1 MDLSASQLLLKR
13 VVNIRAVVTQRWKD
27 EVQQGLQGQ
36 INEVDS
42 QLQQLEMQGQRA
54 IADIKQQSLQPP
66 GPQVMQ
72 QIDNIQLQVNQKKS
86 ELLEQKNAVL
96 QQLQE
101 VQMLELNQEVIQGQV
116 ESIFQVG
123 VGDNLVAKM
132 NCEVLLRDGVVM
144 EVRGAL

>member
-42 QLQQLEMQGQRA
+42 Q
-54 IADIKQQSLQPP
+54 LQPP

-101 VQMLELNQEVIQGQV
+101 VQMLELNQEVIQGQI

-123 VGDNLVAKM
+123 VGDNLVSKM
-132 NCEVLLRDGVVM
+132 NVEILLRDGIVM

>member
-1 MDLSASQLLLKR
+1 MSQLSLKR
-13 VVNIRAVVTQRWKD
+13 AVNIRAIVTQRWKD
-27 EVQQGLQGQ
+27 EIQQGLQGQ
-36 INEVDS
+36 INEVDG

-54 IADIKQQSLQPP
+54 IAEIKQQSLQPP

-86 ELLEQKNAVL
+86 EFLEQKNNVL

-101 VQMLELNQEVIQGQV
+101 VQTLELNQEVIQGQI
-116 ESIFQVG
+116 ESMFNVA

-132 NCEVLLRDGVVM
+132 NVEILLRDGVVM
-144 EVRGAL
+144 EIRGTI